1 MGGRQHGV
9 AILGAFDP
17 LWSNYG
23 TKRTPKRGHL
33 GVPRDV
39 GVRGRHAAVST
50 SAPDVTRSASGRGQN
65 EVLFGSFGVLKLGSF
80 WGPIWGPKSGSFWG
94 HFGSISGSQ
103 GRSQDLGVDLGISGW
118 FWGHFGDIRG
128 HYGTRVAGGPNTPF
142 INNT

>member
-9 AILGAFDP
+9 SILGPFDP

-65 EVLFGSFGVLKLGSF
+65 EVLFGSFGVLKLGSI
-80 WGPIWGPKSGSFWG
+80 WGPIWGPKT
-94 HFGSISGSQ
+94 GSIWGQ
-103 GRSQDLGVDLGISGW
+103 KGVIWGLPGNGPIWPILGT
-118 FWGHFGDIRG
+118 F
-128 HYGTRVAGGPNTPF
+128 GTRGAGGPNTRF
-142 INNT
+142 IDNT